1 MHRAQGWDPS
11 SLLLPTVNPGR
22 QRLTGAIAE
31 ELDLDDFLC
40 TLLPPED
47 GRSAG
52 SSGTGRQLPGQD
64 DGAGVP
70 RHHWSRGCRCGG
82 EYLVEEGELSEQ
94 AVAVVVP
101 CSHCSLAVRVA
112 YCLA

>member
-1 MHRAQGWDPS
+1 MDP
-11 SLLLPTVNPGR
+11 GQ

-31 ELDLDDFLC
+31 DLDLDDFSC

-47 GRSAG
+47 DRSAD
-52 SSGTGRQLPGQD
+52 SSGAGRQLPERGG
-64 DGAGVP
+64 GAWAG
-70 RHHWSRGCRCGG
+70 RHQWSRGCRCGG
-82 EYLVEEGELSEQ
+82 EYLVEEGELSER